1 MPASQGLTIGA
12 VADRTGLAVSAIR
25 FYETHGLVAP
35 LKNASGHRRYDR
47 SDIRKLSF
55 VMIAQELGV
64 SLREL
69 GALMQTLPK
78 GRAPSRA
85 DWTRMAAKFREDLD
99 ARIAKAERLRDT
111 LDGCIGCGCLSL
123 RLCALYN
130 PKDRARSSGTGP
142 RHLIEPKL

>member
-1 MPASQGLTIGA
+1 MSASQGLSIGA
-12 VADRTGLAVSAIR
+12 VAARTGLAVSAIR
-25 FYETHGLVAP
+25 FYETHGLVGP
-35 LKNASGHRRYDR
+35 IKNASGHRRYDR

-69 GALMQTLPK
+69 SGLMQTLPK

-85 DWTRMAAKFREDLD
+85 DWTRMAGRFRDDLD
-99 ARIAKAERLRDT
+99 ARIAKAQRLRDT

-123 RLCALYN
+123 RQCALYN
-130 PKDRARSSGTGP
+130 PGDRARSAGTGP
-142 RHLIEPKL
+142 RHLIEPRG